1 MRLSTMLGTGN
12 DIGTGTGTENGT
24 GTGTRTGT
32 GIRDQLED
40 GLYIYLYV

>member
-1 MRLSTMLGTGN
+1 MLGTGN
-12 DIGTGTGTENGT
+12 DIGTG
-24 GTGTRTGT
+24 TGT